1 MTKNNPI
8 FNLKQNE
15 INLISLLN
23 FKKINAIIS
32 QQNLTNENINI
43 MMKRIEKLE
52 DEIKNNQ
59 EIINQ
64 IKNLD
69 FKKINNLIKEVEQLI
84 PIVIKNS
91 EDIETLF
98 KIVKKN
104 NLNTDV

>member
-1 MTKNNPI
+1 
-8 FNLKQNE
+8 
-15 INLISLLN
+15 
-23 FKKINAIIS
+23 
-32 QQNLTNENINI
+32 

-69 FKKINNLIKEVEQLI
+69 FKKNQILIKEVEQLI
-84 PIVIKNS
+84 PIVNKNN

-98 KIVKKN
+98 KIVEKN
-104 NLNTDV
+104 NLNTNI